1 MDAIP
6 HPGPVP
12 TVPEKNVTPDPNAL
26 KLKGHARR
34 TNFRAGIAAAVVGV
48 AGLMMA
54 QIWVLGIALGVF
66 LGLRGLLNRDS
77 EAAEYRR
84 VAAEA
89 AIQWKNAQ
97 TTWMQRAG
105 PDAFDRQKTVLAGL
119 RREWDILPSKRV
131 ARISELERNRRQ
143 AQLHRFLDNF
153 EISSAKIESIG
164 PGKKQ
169 VLESYGIET
178 ALDVERNKLYSVP
191 GFGPKTA
198 QKLLNWRKSVEARFV
213 FNPSRAI
220 DPRDI
225 AQIDQDILG
234 DRKRLQGALVLGLE
248 QLKQTRAQILAAR
261 EHSRPEMERLRL
273 ALDQSSANV
282 AAISG

>member
-1 MDAIP
+1 M
-6 HPGPVP
+6 
-12 TVPEKNVTPDPNAL
+12 
-26 KLKGHARR
+26 
-34 TNFRAGIAAAVVGV
+34 
-48 AGLMMA
+48 
-54 QIWVLGIALGVF
+54 
-66 LGLRGLLNRDS
+66 
-77 EAAEYRR
+77 
-84 VAAEA
+84 
-89 AIQWKNAQ
+89 
-97 TTWMQRAG
+97 
-105 PDAFDRQKTVLAGL
+105 LAGL

-213 FNPSRAI
+213 FDPSRAI

-273 ALDQSSANV
+273 VLDQSSANV